1 MKRTFL
7 TLSFICGLLAF
18 TSCRE
23 ETKTKEVVRE
33 VEVKEKKEEK
43 GILERAGEKVDSE
56 VNKEIDK
63 KIDEIGDDN

>member
-33 VEVKEKKEEK
+33 VEVKEKK
-43 GILERAGEKVDSE
+43 
-56 VNKEIDK
+56 K
-63 KIDEIGDDN
+63 KKAF